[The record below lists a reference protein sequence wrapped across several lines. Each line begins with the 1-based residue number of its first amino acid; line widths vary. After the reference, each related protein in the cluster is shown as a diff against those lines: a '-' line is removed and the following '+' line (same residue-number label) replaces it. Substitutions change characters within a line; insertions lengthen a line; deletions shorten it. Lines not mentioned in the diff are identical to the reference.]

1 MVLYRELGGSAI
13 KFLVSAAVILLTPV
27 LAAKLVF
34 NVTSSTGAEPI
45 NEPWVQNS
53 MEFVTWNGE
62 KWTGWVRNEDFALRP
77 QNEGKWSQHSNSML
91 AFMDWEGT
99 PWQARIDGDSFL
111 LAHHGDWQGH
121 TEKALAI
128 HYRDWQGKN
137 QLRTLAQLK
146 R

>member
-53 MEFVTWNGE
+53 MEFVTWN
-62 KWTGWVRNEDFALRP
+62 
-77 QNEGKWSQHSNSML
+77 
-91 AFMDWEGT
+91 
-99 PWQARIDGDSFL
+99 
-111 LAHHGDWQGH
+111 
-121 TEKALAI
+121 
-128 HYRDWQGKN
+128 
-137 QLRTLAQLK
+137 
-146 R
+146 